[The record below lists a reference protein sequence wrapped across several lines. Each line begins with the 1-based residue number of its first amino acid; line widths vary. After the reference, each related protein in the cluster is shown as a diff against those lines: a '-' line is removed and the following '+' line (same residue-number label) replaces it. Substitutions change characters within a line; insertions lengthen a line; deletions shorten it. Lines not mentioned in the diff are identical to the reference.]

1 MSGNSRAKRQFAGA
15 SSDPAQ
21 RQITSFFNKASPT
34 GGNASTTRTL
44 AEDAAATGPLQG
56 PILPHHIQSSLINVG
71 MRVRKSV
78 PEGYKTGG
86 AYSSFSL
93 WSESELK
100 PSAPRQIPAGTMPS
114 SSSST
119 AAMRELTPFCGI
131 NKVGGLAVQ
140 PSPPPVSDMPGLT
153 SSQDSIASTS
163 SITSATAATPAN
175 RKRLFITDE
184 EDDDENGLHQIGAAH
199 GGPWLK
205 IDDWLDGEM
214 SPRSL
219 TPVGWENA
227 RVMAVPKRRGGGH
240 KSLPVSAAVLAD
252 LGQENMAVD
261 DFEEAPFLDYGLGGE
276 MMELE

>member
-15 SSDPAQ
+15 ASDPAQ
-21 RQITSFFNKASPT
+21 RQITSFFNKASS
-34 GGNASTTRTL
+34 GGNASRTL
-44 AEDAAATGPLQG
+44 PEDVATGPLQG

-86 AYSSFSL
+86 GGGIYPTFSL
-93 WSESELK
+93 WSESSSDLK
-100 PSAPRQIPAGTMPS
+100 PTPSAPLPARQTS
-114 SSSST
+114 
-119 AAMRELTPFCGI
+119 AMRELTPFCGI

-140 PSPPPVSDMPGLT
+140 PSPDLDDMPGLT
-153 SSQDSIASTS
+153 SSQDSLASTAS
-163 SITSATAATPAN
+163 TASRPTPHPSN

-184 EDDDENGLHQIGAAH
+184 EYNDDCETTEEAGAAH

-219 TPVGWENA
+219 APVGWENA
-227 RVMAVPKRRGGGH
+227 RVMAVPKRRGAH
-240 KSLPVSAAVLAD
+240 KPQVSNGAAVVLAG

-261 DFEEAPFLDYGLGGE
+261 DFEEAPFLDYGLGGDE